1 MRWQGR
7 ALRGPA
13 EWPGQGQP
21 DRFGPPTGL
30 LILPAIAGLTWAVNT
45 LGGAWLHRLE
55 TERQAAYLLL
65 GATLFVQ
72 ALVWVAT
79 IGLLTAGNTAG

>member
-1 MRWQGR
+1 
-7 ALRGPA
+7 
-13 EWPGQGQP
+13 
-21 DRFGPPTGL
+21 
-30 LILPAIAGLTWAVNT
+30 VNT